1 MKVTRRDV
9 SGEYDNNNLPPVPER
24 DLYLFHWSPTK
35 NRKQINKLGL
45 RIGGPSLQIKGWR
58 PPCTCFC
65 DDPWLAW
72 ILSGNMWPEIKS
84 WDLWML
90 SMEDQTSFKHYEI
103 ITDTYVSTGRHYIK
117 EYRVYDRVYKRDLTY
132 LATRVSKDTEYVIAH
147 ISETLPV

>member
-1 MKVTRRDV
+1 
-9 SGEYDNNNLPPVPER
+9 
-24 DLYLFHWSPTK
+24 
-35 NRKQINKLGL
+35 
-45 RIGGPSLQIKGWR
+45 
-58 PPCTCFC
+58 
-65 DDPWLAW
+65 
-72 ILSGNMWPEIKS
+72 
-84 WDLWML
+84 ML